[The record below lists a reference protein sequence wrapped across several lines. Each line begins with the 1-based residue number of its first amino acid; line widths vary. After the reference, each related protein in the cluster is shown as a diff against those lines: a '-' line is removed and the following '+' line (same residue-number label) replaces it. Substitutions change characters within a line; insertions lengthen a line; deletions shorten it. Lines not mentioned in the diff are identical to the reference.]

1 MRQTSIV
8 GFPDTLKSLP
18 QAEQKALQTAL
29 DQAASITNQA
39 QQQSVLQAITA
50 VVAVRRREQMQKESN
65 RRTERARR
73 HLIGAHVPLKLY
85 ERCVEAAEGEA
96 ISLYRFR
103 GQCPGS
109 GLPAARNAALGG
121 SFSSLGQASVSGAGG
136 LLPSPWF
143 RQGPRRGSPS
153 KRGRG
158 GRSARGRA
166 SRPVPRP
173 RAGVRRGLLAPS
185 PVAPPVAQVVSAC
198 ASPWNHRGRATRP
211 SRASLVALSNG
222 GLWCVACVYRLF
234 RLPLSL
240 WRPRQGLRK
249 WPQAAT
255 LDGAAA
261 TRCQPEKLSNERSYK
276 P

>member
-50 VVAVRRREQMQKESN
+50 VVAVRRREQMQKGSN
-65 RRTERARR
+65 RRTAAGPPSPHRRPRPARS
-73 HLIGAHVPLKLY
+73 H
-85 ERCVEAAEGEA
+85 ERCVSEGNKFP
-96 ISLYRFR
+96 FR
-103 GQCPGS
+103 PE
-109 GLPAARNAALGG
+109 LMPWKRPACGTEPALGG
-121 SFSSLGQASVSGAGG
+121 SPSPLGQASVSGAGG

-143 RQGPRRGSPS
+143 RQGPRRGSPF
-153 KRGRG
+153 KRGR

-173 RAGVRRGLLAPS
+173 RAGRAPGPPGSLSCGPSCGPGGQCRARPRGIIGA
-185 PVAPPVAQVVSAC
+185 APPGPAPLGPPWSLSATVVSGAL
-198 ASPWNHRGRATRP
+198 RAFI
-211 SRASLVALSNG
+211 G
-222 GLWCVACVYRLF
+222 LF

-240 WRPRQGLRK
+240 WRPGQGLRK

-261 TRCQPEKLSNERSYK
+261 TRCQPESLSNERSYK